1 MIRCLFLFFLLVF
14 NESLAQK
21 IDSLKRVIQQSAKD
35 TTIIRKYK
43 FLLSEL
49 EDAELYKEGRRV
61 NNEFLKI
68 SKQLNSPLGL
78 AYYNLFEGSFWADE
92 MEYQKAL
99 PFHYRALDIFDSL
112 GMLKQV
118 AIEYRHLASCYSDMA
133 NYKKAV
139 ELIFKEIKIEQK
151 LNEKKLL
158 SGAYLNIGNAFRV
171 LEDYNHAE
179 EYYLKSF
186 QIKNEI
192 HDSIGIANC
201 YNNLG
206 LIYRKQKDY
215 TKAIAVYFKSLKIYR
230 NIDNK
235 KGVVRSLTNIGV
247 AYKYLQNYN
256 NALYYFKEAHRLALK
271 GNMDS
276 YLASLNNNIAN
287 VYILLGQP
295 KVAIPILDSALK
307 QAKQDKSIEDLYTTH
322 EYLSKAYG
330 ETKNYEKAYQN
341 HVEFKRLHDSIYNE
355 ENSKTI
361 SDLRT
366 QFEVEKKELEVKATA
381 DAEKQKLIELSE
393 IERNKSIFVI
403 VAVAILLVITIV
415 FLWVLYKRFQITTKQ
430 KHLIEKQKEFLD
442 EKQKEIIDSINYS
455 KRLQSAILPSLQTIK
470 QYLPN
475 SFIMYKPKDIVAG
488 DFYWFHKVFNHTYE
502 YVYIA
507 AADSTGHG
515 VPGAMVSVVCSNALN
530 RAVKEFNLIDTGEI
544 LDKTRE
550 LVLETFAVSGEEIK
564 DGMDIS
570 LCRIDLKSANSLY
583 NIQWSG
589 ANNPIWFVH
598 LKNNTNVSV
607 QEIKGDKQPI
617 GYIETPK
624 PFKSNNITLT
634 KGDVVYLFT
643 DGYADQF
650 GGDNGKKF
658 KYKQLNQTILQ
669 ICQLSINEQEET
681 LSELFNNW
689 KGSLEQ
695 VDDVTIIG
703 FKL

>member
-1 MIRCLFLFFLLVF
+1 MIRYLLLFFLLVF
-14 NESLAQK
+14 NGLFAQK
-21 IDSLKRVIQQSAKD
+21 VDSLKRVIQQSAID

-43 FLLSEL
+43 LLLSEL
-49 EDAELYKEGRRV
+49 EDAELYKEGRQV
-61 NNEFLKI
+61 NSEFLKI

-99 PFHYRALDIFDSL
+99 PFHYRALDIFDSI

-206 LIYRKQKDY
+206 LIYRKQKEY

-235 KGVVRSLTNIGV
+235 KGIVRSLTNIGV
-247 AYKYLQNYN
+247 AYKYLQNNN
-256 NALYYFKEAHRLALK
+256 NALYYLKEAHSLAIK
-271 GNMDS
+271 GNMVS

-287 VYILLGQP
+287 VYISMGQP

-322 EYLSKAYG
+322 EYLAKAYG
-330 ETKNYEKAYQN
+330 ETKNYEKAYRN
-341 HVEFKRLHDSIYNE
+341 HVEYKRLHDSIYNE

-393 IERNKSIFVI
+393 IERNKSIFII
-403 VAVAILLVITIV
+403 VAVAIVLVITVV

-455 KRLQSAILPSLQTIK
+455 KRLQSAILPSSLTIK
-470 QYLPN
+470 QYLPD

-488 DFYWFHKVFNHTYE
+488 DFYWFHKVFNQNNEFIYL
-502 YVYIA
+502 A

-570 LCRIDLKSANSLY
+570 LCRIDLKSTNNLY
-583 NIQWSG
+583 DIQWSG
-589 ANNPIWFVH
+589 ANNPIWFVN
-598 LKNNTNVSV
+598 LQNNTELSV

-617 GYIETPK
+617 GYIESGK
-624 PFKSNNITLT
+624 PFKSHHVTLN
-634 KGDVVYLFT
+634 KGDMVYLFT

-669 ICQLSINEQEET
+669 VCRLSINEQEEV
-681 LSELFNNW
+681 LLNAFNSW
-689 KGSLEQ
+689 KGNLEQ

>member
-1 MIRCLFLFFLLVF
+1 MIRCLLLFSLLGF
-14 NESLAQK
+14 NGLFAQK
-21 IDSLKRVIQQSAKD
+21 VDSLKRVIQQSAKD
-35 TTIIRKYK
+35 TSIIRTYK
-43 FLLSEL
+43 LLLTEL
-49 EDAELYKEGRRV
+49 EDAELYKEGRQV
-61 NNEFLKI
+61 NSEFLMI

-78 AYYNLFEGSFWADE
+78 AYYSLFEGSFWADE

-206 LIYRKQKDY
+206 LIYRKQKEY

-235 KGVVRSLTNIGV
+235 KGIVRSLTNIGV
-247 AYKYLQNYN
+247 AYKYLQNYT
-256 NALYYFKEAHRLALK
+256 NALYYLNEAHSLATK
-271 GNMDS
+271 GNMVS

-287 VYILLGQP
+287 VYISMGQP

-322 EYLSKAYG
+322 EYLAKAYG
-330 ETKNYEKAYQN
+330 ETKNYEKAYHN
-341 HVEFKRLHDSIYNE
+341 HVEYKRLHDSIYNE

-366 QFEVEKKELEVKATA
+366 QFEVEKRELEVKATA

-393 IERNKSIFVI
+393 IERNKSIFII
-403 VAVAILLVITIV
+403 VAVAIVLAITVV

-455 KRLQSAILPSLQTIK
+455 KRLQSAILPSALTIK
-470 QYLPN
+470 QYLPD

-488 DFYWFHKVFNHTYE
+488 DFYWFHKVFNQKNEFIYL
-502 YVYIA
+502 A

-570 LCRIDLKSANSLY
+570 LCRIDLKPTNNLY

-589 ANNPIWFVH
+589 ANNPIWFVS
-598 LKNNTNVSV
+598 LQNNTDVSV
-607 QEIKGDKQPI
+607 EEIKGDKQPI
-617 GYIETPK
+617 GYIESGK
-624 PFKSNNITLT
+624 PFKSHQVTLN
-634 KGDVVYLFT
+634 KGDMVYLFT

-669 ICQLSINEQEET
+669 VCRLSINEQEDI
-681 LSELFNNW
+681 LLNAFNSW
-689 KGSLEQ
+689 KGNLEQ